1 MGWPDSERVTPGIR
15 DMLRVNMGL
24 ADGEKL
30 LVVNDVPG
38 PSLWTE
44 LSDDEL
50 MRASER
56 SVLARMIARIAREA
70 YPGCDADLHT
80 YPATGRHGREP
91 DEETARRMRTAG
103 VVVALT
109 TYSLSHTDAR
119 EGATQAGARIAS
131 MPGFEP
137 EMFLPDGP
145 MAVDYELVSKDTA
158 RIAEL
163 LTNASA
169 VAVRCPAGTD
179 IMFSLVGR
187 PGQADDGIYSAR
199 SAWGN
204 LPAGEAYTVPVEG
217 SAEGRV
223 TVVAGAG
230 EGVAENMVLVFRNGS
245 VCEIEGGGETGEHLR
260 RLMDFGS
267 DADEPRRRRN
277 LAELGVG
284 TNPNAT
290 SPVNTLEAEKIK
302 GTVHLAVGDNAH
314 MGGTVSCDLHED
326 FIIHRPDLALD
337 GRQVIAGGR
346 WVFD

>member
-1 MGWPDSERVTPGIR
+1 MGWPEKKRIAPGIR

-24 ADGEKL
+24 AEGEKV
-30 LVVNDVPG
+30 LVVNDVLG
-38 PSLWTE
+38 PSLWAD
-44 LSDDEL
+44 LNDDEL

-70 YPGCDADLHT
+70 YPACSVDLHT
-80 YPATGRHGREP
+80 YPATGRHGSEP
-91 DEETARRMRTAG
+91 DEETARRMKAAD
-103 VVVALT
+103 VVIALT

-119 EGATQAGARIAS
+119 EGATQSGARIAS

-158 RIAEL
+158 RIAKL

-169 VAVRCPAGTD
+169 VAVRSPEGTD
-179 IMFSLVGR
+179 VTFSLAGR

-230 EGVAENMVLVFRNGS
+230 EGVTADMGLVFRNGS
-245 VCEIEGGGETGEHLR
+245 VCEIEGGGETGENLR
-260 RLMDFGS
+260 RLMDIGS
-267 DADEPRRRRN
+267 EADEPRRRRN

-284 TNPNAT
+284 TNPNAR
-290 SPVNTLEAEKIK
+290 SPLNTLEAEKIK
-302 GTVHLAVGDNAH
+302 GTIHVAVGDNSH
-314 MGGTVSCDLHED
+314 MGGEVSCDLHED
-326 FIIHRPDLALD
+326 FIVHRPDLFLD
-337 GRQVIAGGR
+337 DRQVIGEGR
-346 WVFD
+346 WLFE